1 MTIHQK
7 ARRGLRLS
15 VALLALL
22 MILTLGLCA
31 CRNTPDQP
39 EPGPEP
45 EPDVPKFNLVDE
57 NGAFPYVIVRG
68 DYAKSAVTKMAAIVH
83 VALEGVLDRDDVEI
97 TTDETPAAA
106 YEILIGKTNRP
117 ESEEILSTLGERQYA
132 VRVMN
137 EGKTIVIVGVDDA
150 QTVKAVDYFLRKYVG
165 YDYITEVVN
174 VKENISIPLELNE
187 VLTYENTQE
196 HSDAP
201 IIVQTHYVAEDT
213 VVADIIAGRE
223 NYGVD
228 PTGVADSTD
237 GIQRALDDCEARG
250 GGTVFLPVGNYRITK
265 QLRIP
270 SFTVLRGDWQNP
282 ELGNEYGTVILADVP
297 SRDEMTNGT
306 ILLGASGGAY
316 GLTVYYPK
324 QSLSDVKP
332 YPFTFYF
339 NPAHQNKGGHAP
351 TVKNCTIIN
360 GYRGVGATV
369 LSEGGHEQLTIENL
383 FGTFLDIGVAIGFS
397 SDVGNCTNITI
408 SPKYWSEFASA
419 RGYDA
424 VAVKDIKSYT
434 RANTVGMQLSDVE
447 WTEYIHIT
455 ISDCSTGIHII
466 PAVRI
471 GFAGS
476 FYDTVVVDCDTAV
489 LAEELDNR
497 WGAHFSNCYLEGS
510 DYGMVNHSSGIIKTA
525 GTTIIGGLEGDI
537 LVDTDLLTEYNIDT
551 GVGYPK
557 PNGVLYVGDF
567 DKTGK
572 TDISAE
578 LQALLYEAGKT
589 GGIVYLPGGT
599 YLIDEPI
606 EVPEGVELRGTSPV
620 ATREETG
627 RALGTRV
634 MTHYGLEGT
643 EDDMALIT
651 LGENAGVNG
660 IRFVYTSNH
669 SGIRDTAYTV
679 RGTGEGVYVVNSCFI
694 LAGRGIDFAGCNN
707 HLIKKVTSFCFINDI
722 RVGGKNGT
730 VTGFLHNATVCDRV
744 AYTPESGELGGNM
757 LNPNYSNRNEVAR
770 DYNTS
775 IWVVD
780 AEGQRIW
787 NAFSYG
793 VAHFIVAE
801 DSYDTL
807 AVNIGTDNIG
817 SKTAQMVIS
826 GGDFTGINILR
837 YNGHSY
843 DAEDGARVTL
853 YSRLAIGD
861 KTEDTVKIKD

>member
-1 MTIHQK
+1 MTIHK
-7 ARRGLRLS
+7 GARRS
-15 VALLALL
+15 VVLLAVLAALLVSV
-22 MILTLGLCA
+22 TLGLCA
-31 CRNTPDQP
+31 CRHTPDQP
-39 EPGPEP
+39 EPEP
-45 EPDVPKFNLVDE
+45 EPDAPKFNLVDE
-57 NGAFPYVIVRG
+57 DGVFPYVIVRG

-83 VALEGVLDRDDVEI
+83 TSLEAVLARKDIEI
-97 TTDETPAAA
+97 TTDESPAAE

-117 ESEEILSTLGERQYA
+117 ESEEVLATLGERQYA
-132 VRVMN
+132 IRVMN
-137 EGKTIVIVGVDDA
+137 DNKTIVIIGVDDA
-150 QTVKAVDYFLRKYVG
+150 QTVKAVDYFLRTYAG

-187 VLTYENTQE
+187 VLTYTNTQE
-196 HSDAP
+196 HSDVP
-201 IIVQTHYVAEDT
+201 TLVDTLYTTEDT

-237 GIQRALDDCEARG
+237 GIQRALNDCEARG
-250 GGTVFLPVGNYRITK
+250 GGTVFLPAGNYRITK
-265 QLRIP
+265 QIRIP

-297 SRDEMTNGT
+297 SSDEMTNGT

-316 GLTVYYPK
+316 GLTVYYPN
-324 QSLSDVKP
+324 QSLTDVKP

-339 NPAHQNKGGHAP
+339 NPAHQGKGGHAP

-397 SDVGNCTNITI
+397 SDVGNCTNITV

-419 RGYDA
+419 RGYAA
-424 VAVKDIKSYT
+424 VDVSDIKKYT

-447 WTEYIHIT
+447 WTEYIHVT
-455 ISDCSTGIHII
+455 ISDCNIGIHII

-497 WGAHFSNCYLEGS
+497 WGAHFSNCYLQGS
-510 DYGMVNHSSGIIKTA
+510 EYGMVNQSSGIIKTA

-537 LVDTDLLTEYNIDT
+537 LVDTDTLTQYNIDT
-551 GVGYPK
+551 GVGYVQ
-557 PNGVLYVGDF
+557 PNRYLYVADF
-567 DKTGK
+567 DNSGK
-572 TDISAE
+572 TDLSAQ
-578 LQALLYEAGKT
+578 LQALLNEAGKT

-599 YLIDEPI
+599 YLLDEPI
-606 EVPEGVELRGTSPV
+606 DVPAGVELRGTSPV
-620 ATREETG
+620 ATREEIG
-627 RALGTRV
+627 HGLGTRI
-634 MTHYGLEGT
+634 MTHYSLGGT
-643 EDDMALIT
+643 EDDTALIT
-651 LGENAGVNG
+651 LGKNAGFNG
-660 IRFVYTSNH
+660 IRLVYTSNH
-669 SGIRDTAYTV
+669 SGIRDTAYAI
-679 RGTGEGVYVVNSCFI
+679 RGKGEGVYVVNSCI
-694 LAGRGIDFAGCNN
+694 IMAGRGIDFSGCND

-744 AYTPESGELGGNM
+744 AYVPESGELGGTM

-770 DYNTS
+770 DYNTTM
-775 IWVVD
+775 IVED

-793 VAHFIVAE
+793 VAHFIVAK

-807 AVNIGTDNIG
+807 VVNIGTDNIG
-817 SKTAQMVIS
+817 SKTAQLVID

-843 DAEDGARVTL
+843 DVEDGAQVTL

-861 KTEDTVKIKD
+861 KTEDTEKIR

>member
-1 MTIHQK
+1 MTIHLG
-7 ARRGLRLS
+7 ARRGLRLLL
-15 VALLALL
+15 ALLALL
-22 MILTLGLCA
+22 MLATLGLYG
-31 CRNTPDQP
+31 CRDASND
-39 EPGPEP
+39 PEP
-45 EPDVPKFNLVDE
+45 EPEVPKFNLVDE
-57 NGAFPYVIVRG
+57 NGSFHYVIVRG
-68 DYAKSAVTKMAAIVH
+68 EYAASPVTKMAAIVH
-83 VALEGVLDRDDVEI
+83 TALEAILDRKDVEI
-97 TTDETPAAA
+97 TTDLTPAAE
-106 YEILIGKTNRP
+106 YEILIGNTERP
-117 ESEEILSTLGERQYA
+117 ESQEVLATLGERQYA
-132 VRVMN
+132 IRVMN
-137 EGKTIVIVGVDDA
+137 ECKTIVIVGSDNT
-150 QTVKAVDYFLRKYVG
+150 QTVKAVDYFLRTYVG

-174 VKENISIPLELNE
+174 VRENISLPLDLNE
-187 VLTYENTQE
+187 IRTYEDTQE
-196 HSDAP
+196 HSDNP
-201 IIVQTHYVAEDT
+201 ILVDTHYTTEDT

-228 PTGVADSTD
+228 PTGVVDSSE
-237 GIQRALDDCEARG
+237 GIQRALNDCEARG
-250 GGTVFLPVGNYRITK
+250 GGTVFLPVGTYRITK
-265 QLRIP
+265 QIRIP

-282 ELGNEYGTVILADVP
+282 ELGNEYGTIIVADVP
-297 SRDEMTNGT
+297 SKDEMTNGT

-316 GLTVYYPK
+316 GLTVYYPN

-369 LSEGGHEQLTIENL
+369 LSESGHEQLTIENL

-408 SPKYWSEFASA
+408 SPEYWSEFASA
-419 RGYDA
+419 RGYAA
-424 VAVKDIKSYT
+424 VSVDDIKAYT

-455 ISDCSTGIHII
+455 ITDCKTGIHII

-476 FYDTVVVDCDTAV
+476 FYDTVVVNCDTAV
-489 LAEELDNR
+489 RAEELDNR
-497 WGAHFSNCYLEGS
+497 WGAHFSNSYLSGS
-510 DYGMVNHSSGIIKTA
+510 EYGMINQSSGIIKTA
-525 GTTIIGGLEGDI
+525 GTTILGGLEGDI

-557 PNGVLYVGDF
+557 PNRVLYVANL

-572 TDISAE
+572 TDIAAE

-643 EDDMALIT
+643 EDDTALLT
-651 LGENAGVNG
+651 LGKNAGVNG

-669 SGIRDTAYTV
+669 SGIRDTAYTI
-679 RGTGEGVYVVNSCFI
+679 RGTGEGVYVVNSCLI
-694 LAGRGIDFAGCNN
+694 LAGRGIDFADCSN

-757 LNPNYSNRNEVAR
+757 LNPDYANRNEVAR
-770 DYNTS
+770 DYNTT
-775 IWVVD
+775 IWVED

-817 SKTAQMVIS
+817 SKTAQLVID

-843 DAEDGARVTL
+843 DVEDGAQVTL

-861 KTEDTVKIKD
+861 KTEDTEKIR